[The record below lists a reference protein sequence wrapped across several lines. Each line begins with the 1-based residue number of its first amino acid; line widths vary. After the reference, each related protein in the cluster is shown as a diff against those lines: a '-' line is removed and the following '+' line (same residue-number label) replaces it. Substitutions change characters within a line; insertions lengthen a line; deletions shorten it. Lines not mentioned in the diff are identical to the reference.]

1 MPATAEPTD
10 HVPGRRG
17 RPRLVDDDA
26 LLGAALHAFAANGFD
41 AMSVRSLNAEL
52 GLSHAAVSQR
62 FGTKEEL
69 FAAAVGHGLDLL
81 LSDIDAVQRRL
92 LAADRH
98 PDDLAVLRS
107 AIRAFLE
114 VGDRR
119 PEIGQLM
126 NQEGLQASPRLDF
139 ILETLGPLVETL
151 GPLVERLI
159 EDGVIHPVE
168 LRTLFFLSTHGA
180 AGPFTLSALSA
191 SFDPID
197 GPRERHRYVVEVT
210 DIIMRGITV
219 HPGPEGPT
227 GRPGGHPPVVGP
239 DP

>member
-1 MPATAEPTD
+1 VPTTTTADPADGVIP
-10 HVPGRRG
+10 VRRG

-26 LLGAALHAFAANGFD
+26 LLAAALRSFASNGFD

-62 FGTKEEL
+62 FGSKDEL
-69 FAAAVGHGLDLL
+69 FTAAVGHGLELL
-81 LSDIDAVQRRL
+81 LEDIATVQQQIL
-92 LAADRH
+92 DDQDR
-98 PDDLAVLRS
+98 PDDLAVLQS

-126 NQEGLQASPRLDF
+126 NREGLQAGPRLDF
-139 ILETLGPLVETL
+139 ILETLGPLVESL
-151 GPLVERLI
+151 GPVVERLVG
-159 EDGVIHPVE
+159 DGVIHPVG

-197 GPRERHRYVVEVT
+197 GPLERGRYVAEVT

-219 HPGPEGPT
+219 
-227 GRPGGHPPVVGP
+227 
-239 DP
+239 